1 MDLGQAAA
9 IMQSGVFQILMLA
22 APVLLIGM
30 AVGLVVSIFQ
40 ATTSI
45 QEQTLTFVPKI
56 TAILLSLVFFGPWM
70 LSSLTQFTLRLF
82 ARIPEI
88 GG

>member
-1 MDLGQAAA
+1 MAVSLVRQ
-9 IMQSGVFQILMLA
+9 GVLQVLMMA

-30 AVGLVVSIFQ
+30 VVGLVVAILQ

-56 TAILLSLVFFGPWM
+56 VAIMSAVALFGPWM
-70 LSSLTQFTLRLF
+70 ISSLVEFTKKLF
-82 ARIPEI
+82 SVIPSL

>member
-1 MDLGQAAA
+1 MTLGYAVELLRGA
-9 IMQSGVFQILMLA
+9 IFQVLIVS

-30 AVGLVVSIFQ
+30 GVGLIISIIQ

-56 TAILLSLVFFGPWM
+56 AAILLALAIFGPWM
-70 LSSLTQFTLRLF
+70 ITSLREYTRELF
-82 ARIPEI
+82 MRISQVT
-88 GG
+88 G